1 MINIYKKC
9 EKSLDNPSGYLEL
22 ENIDDKPFLLCI
34 SAQNNNDKSIYGIT
48 RFGAESARV
57 YTSKEDG
64 AKYKVDSLDF
74 NFLGVRFK
82 SDSMYDSSSD
92 ELVDK
97 FVIPYLYNNGNDYLN
112 VIKKAK
118 NMNFLTYCD
127 GTETYAQLENLLKK
141 ILSENFSSDQ
151 VNRIISHIS
160 LCAIGTMIDTT
171 LCDAKCVSFIDVNDS
186 EICSSKQ
193 DEMKKII
200 TNKQNDFLIKQEKE
214 NNYIFSFNGN
224 GIHSLNEYLNDSNV
238 VKPYLCS
245 YITDNIS
252 NSINNYCGIN
262 EIVNVINFSDKFKDN
277 SLSIEDKIKLL
288 DDKINYYGGFKY
300 TDDEVKI
307 QRQLDVMCKK
317 SLMDKKKIDR
327 QQDEIDDLNSKMK
340 LLINNLKEYT
350 SDVSMYQVLISS
362 GLWQSSND
370 EEILSKRSDKDIRKE
385 YDNNLGKYL

>member
-1 MINIYKKC
+1 
-9 EKSLDNPSGYLEL
+9 
-22 ENIDDKPFLLCI
+22 
-34 SAQNNNDKSIYGIT
+34 
-48 RFGAESARV
+48 
-57 YTSKEDG
+57 
-64 AKYKVDSLDF
+64 
-74 NFLGVRFK
+74 
-82 SDSMYDSSSD
+82 
-92 ELVDK
+92 
-97 FVIPYLYNNGNDYLN
+97 
-112 VIKKAK
+112 
-118 NMNFLTYCD
+118 
-127 GTETYAQLENLLKK
+127 
-141 ILSENFSSDQ
+141 
-151 VNRIISHIS
+151 
-160 LCAIGTMIDTT
+160 MIDTT